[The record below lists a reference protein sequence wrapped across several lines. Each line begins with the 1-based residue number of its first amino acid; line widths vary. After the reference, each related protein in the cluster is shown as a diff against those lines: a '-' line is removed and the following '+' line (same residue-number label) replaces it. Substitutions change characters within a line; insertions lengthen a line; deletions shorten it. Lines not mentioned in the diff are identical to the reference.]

1 MSSESGGSGQISY
14 TINNGRNS
22 NVNLNSFP
30 QVAPPY
36 HGNGNNGQQ
45 QQLQPNAAARP
56 ASIQNDQR
64 QMNTYNY
71 PQQPHQQLLQQPHQ
85 QLQQQQQQQPPPSS
99 ASSTTSS
106 QAFHLPIDACK
117 EVFTKIKSSKLDDKT
132 LVDNLWIYHSRLVSP
147 EETDNHITTDD
158 VEMNPI
164 NINNL
169 RNAVTKLH
177 NNLLKYGRTAMQL
190 SILSSF
196 QKQCVTVDGQRIV
209 NKFEDCAVSIK
220 NSTFFDIMLAQSPL
234 ALVFTI
240 YRLVYHH
247 DPDTWLY
254 PYMMKKL
261 QRHNPPLSIECNYES
276 EKDGRHR
283 RHEIMT
289 AAMESS
295 RKMTKGLDK
304 VVLNKWG
311 WKLSKRDGKKTN
323 SFVEIDISNILKE
336 DCGIDTHGKVLLL
349 VDKQRH
355 PAFVGE
361 TRLTTDD
368 EKRFA
373 ISNLLVTN
381 RVQRNMQKILMLY
394 HCTELA
400 LDGHNDDE
408 MVDEF
413 RQEVQNIKKSL
424 IAGNGIASKQ
434 SSAKQVINPLPYK
447 VKPIIDNN
455 SWVGILGMPDDGVG
469 GGMNHQN
476 YYSYQGGA
484 SVGGRMNH
492 QNYSYQGG
500 ASVGGGGMIHQ
511 NYSYQGVASVGG
523 GMNHQNY
530 SYQGGASVGGGMNHQ
545 NYSYEGGAGF
555 PNNQGAGVDFHNN
568 KDDPFANDDRESQGN
583 RPNNQ
588 GAGVDFHNNK
598 DDPIANDNGESQVGN
613 PNNQGGADFHN
624 QDDPIAND
632 DGEIGLDGE
641 ALIDSLQTDYSESGE
656 DDDSD
661 DDSNGSF
668 DEDEGKEREEPSLPK
683 EKAPRV
689 GLFQTLT
696 RTLTKVGETILS
708 PSKATRKPPA
718 SKVYAVIVYVFVFEI
733 FYICNELDITCV

>member
-1 MSSESGGSGQISY
+1 
-14 TINNGRNS
+14 
-22 NVNLNSFP
+22 
-30 QVAPPY
+30 
-36 HGNGNNGQQ
+36 
-45 QQLQPNAAARP
+45 
-56 ASIQNDQR
+56 
-64 QMNTYNY
+64 
-71 PQQPHQQLLQQPHQ
+71 
-85 QLQQQQQQQPPPSS
+85 
-99 ASSTTSS
+99 
-106 QAFHLPIDACK
+106 
-117 EVFTKIKSSKLDDKT
+117 
-132 LVDNLWIYHSRLVSP
+132 
-147 EETDNHITTDD
+147 
-158 VEMNPI
+158 
-164 NINNL
+164 
-169 RNAVTKLH
+169 
-177 NNLLKYGRTAMQL
+177 
-190 SILSSF
+190 
-196 QKQCVTVDGQRIV
+196 
-209 NKFEDCAVSIK
+209 
-220 NSTFFDIMLAQSPL
+220 
-234 ALVFTI
+234 
-240 YRLVYHH
+240 
-247 DPDTWLY
+247 
-254 PYMMKKL
+254 
-261 QRHNPPLSIECNYES
+261 
-276 EKDGRHR
+276 
-283 RHEIMT
+283 
-289 AAMESS
+289 
-295 RKMTKGLDK
+295 MTKGLDK
-304 VVLNKWG
+304 VVLNQWG

-413 RQEVQNIKKSL
+413 RQEVQNVKKSL

-447 VKPIIDNN
+447 VKPTFDNN

-476 YYSYQGGA
+476 YSYQGGA

-588 GAGVDFHNNK
+588 G
-598 DDPIANDNGESQVGN
+598 
-613 PNNQGGADFHN
+613 GADFHN

-641 ALIDSLQTDYSESGE
+641 ALIDSLQTDYSENGE

-661 DDSNGSF
+661 DDSDGSF
-668 DEDEGKEREEPSLPK
+668 DEDEGKERKEPSLPK

>member
-1 MSSESGGSGQISY
+1 MSSESGGSSQISY

-22 NVNLNSFP
+22 NVNLNNFA
-30 QVAPPY
+30 APPF

-45 QQLQPNAAARP
+45 QQPQPNAAALP

-64 QMNTYNY
+64 QMNYYY

-85 QLQQQQQQQPPPSS
+85 QLRQQQQPPPS

-106 QAFHLPIDACK
+106 QAFHLPIDAFK
-117 EVFTKIKSSKLDDKT
+117 VVFTKIKSNKLDDKT

-147 EETDNHITTDD
+147 EETDNHITTDHV
-158 VEMNPI
+158 VEENKI

-169 RNAVTKLH
+169 RNAVTKLY
-177 NNLLKYGRTAMQL
+177 NNVLEYGRTAMKN

-196 QKQCVTVDGQRIV
+196 KKQCVTVDGQRIV
-209 NKFEDCAVSIK
+209 NKFEDCAMSIK
-220 NSTFFDIMLAQSPL
+220 NSNFFDKILAQSPL

-289 AAMESS
+289 VAMESS

-304 VVLNKWG
+304 VVLNQWG

-355 PAFVGE
+355 PAIVDE
-361 TRLTTDD
+361 TRLTTDN

-400 LDGHNDDE
+400 LDRHNDDE

-447 VKPIIDNN
+447 VKPTFDNN
-455 SWVGILGMPDDGVG
+455 SWVGKIDGGILGMPDDGVG

-484 SVGGRMNH
+484 SVGGDMNH

-500 ASVGGGGMIHQ
+500 A
-511 NYSYQGVASVGG
+511 
-523 GMNHQNY
+523 
-530 SYQGGASVGGGMNHQ
+530 
-545 NYSYEGGAGF
+545 
-555 PNNQGAGVDFHNN
+555 DF
-568 KDDPFANDDRESQGN
+568 
-583 RPNNQ
+583 PNNQ

-641 ALIDSLQTDYSESGE
+641 ALIDSLQTDSSESGE

-668 DEDEGKEREEPSLPK
+668 DEDEGKERKEPSLPK

-689 GLFQTLT
+689 GLLQTIT

-718 SKVYAVIVYVFVFEI
+718 SKVYAVIVYKCLCLKFSIYV
-733 FYICNELDITCV
+733 